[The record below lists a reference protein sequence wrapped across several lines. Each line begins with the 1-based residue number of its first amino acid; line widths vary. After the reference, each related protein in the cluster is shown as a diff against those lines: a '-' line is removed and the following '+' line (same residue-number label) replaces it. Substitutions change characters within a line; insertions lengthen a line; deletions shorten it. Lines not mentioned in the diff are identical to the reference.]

1 MVENLKLRYRE
12 KLPLVLKEVSFK
24 IKEGQRVGIVGR
36 TGAGKSSIFQ
46 ALLRLTEPEL
56 TSTYRIGGYD
66 ALEMGLH
73 SLRRNISVI
82 PQNSFILHDSIRRN
96 LDPLDRKSEKELW
109 EVLERVSL
117 KEKILQAKENL
128 ETKISD
134 SSFFSMGE
142 KQLFCLARVLLY
154 PNKILILDEATSN
167 VDLKTDSLIQS
178 CIKEKFKYSSVLA
191 IAHRLDTVADYD
203 SILVMEKG
211 KVVEVGSPWELVKRK
226 GMFWEMIEH
235 TGVNAASIYNKINQ
249 AHSKR
254 SPLKD

>member
-1 MVENLKLRYRE
+1 MRYRE
-12 KLPLVLKEVSFK
+12 ELPLVLKDVSFQV
-24 IKEGQRVGIVGR
+24 KEGKRVGIVGR

-46 ALLRLTEPEL
+46 ALLRMTEPEPK
-56 TSTYRIGGYD
+56 STYNIGGYN

-96 LDPLDRKSEKELW
+96 LDPLGRRSDKELW
-109 EVLERVSL
+109 EVLEKVTL
-117 KEKILQAKENL
+117 KEKVLQAQEKL

-134 SSFFSMGE
+134 SSFFSVGE

-167 VDLKTDSLIQS
+167 VDWKTDSLIQE

-203 SILVMEKG
+203 SILVMENG
-211 KVVEVGSPWELVKRK
+211 KVVEAGTPWELVKRR
-226 GMFWEMIEH
+226 GLFWEMIEH
-235 TGVNAASIYNKINQ
+235 TGGHAASIYNKISQ
-249 AHSKR
+249 THSKG
-254 SPLKD
+254 SPSKDIL